1 MSKCSMTYLCPAWQQ
16 KECSNECIFAPSP
29 NSSPPVRQ
37 ESATEFM
44 LRKARTWEEW
54 LTIGEPRT
62 TARIRECIRRYP
74 KPEARAALI
83 ETCMFYKSVTGKS
96 DE

>member
-1 MSKCSMTYLCPAWQQ
+1 
-16 KECSNECIFAPSP
+16 
-29 NSSPPVRQ
+29 
-37 ESATEFM
+37 M